1 MSQNHHHTHLANLPL
16 LPGVV
21 EVGGGGADL
30 GDLVVLLGADH
41 AQGRLLHEAA
51 AGHGTRPVIMFVTR
65 LAGNCGS
72 KVLAVATPG
81 GQALEHG
88 LGDVLEDDGARG
100 GLLGALLL
108 SLADPCGPEGAV
120 KVGVKHAPGLEN
132 EIDIDLVL
140 ESDCF
145 KLVRSLAR
153 VSTSRELFQLPPH

>member
-1 MSQNHHHTHLANLPL
+1 MSSHQIPYLADFPL

-65 LAGNCGS
+65 LARNCS
-72 KVLAVATPG
+72 SEVLAVAAPG
-81 GQALEHG
+81 GQALEHS

-100 GLLGALLL
+100 
-108 SLADPCGPEGAV
+108 
-120 KVGVKHAPGLEN
+120 
-132 EIDIDLVL
+132 
-140 ESDCF
+140 
-145 KLVRSLAR
+145 
-153 VSTSRELFQLPPH
+153 